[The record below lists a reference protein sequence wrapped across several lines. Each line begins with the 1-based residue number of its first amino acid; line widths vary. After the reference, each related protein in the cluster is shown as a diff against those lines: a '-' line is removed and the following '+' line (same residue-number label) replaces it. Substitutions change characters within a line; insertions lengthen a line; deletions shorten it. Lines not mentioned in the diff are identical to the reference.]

1 MISSYRLGDL
11 LVDGLTSDEE
21 NELFLDHPN
30 SIGGK
35 FILEKRINKI
45 SSVIDTFTKIVL
57 DYIQENIKLLPNDIE
72 DCTVIHLR
80 LGDVVC
86 GETYHEK
93 SKRPFSI
100 DYIKSLIQNNN
111 KRYIIGKVF
120 FAKPSSTNYVEC
132 INESK
137 TYLENVI
144 AGLKAE
150 HFDGGSADIDL
161 ACAVKSKC
169 FVQGRGFFSQLIVE
183 TRNRLGLE
191 NINTECYTGCYSR
204 F

>member
-11 LVDGLTSDEE
+11 LINGLTGDEE
-21 NELFLDHPN
+21 NELFLEHPN

-35 FILEKRINKI
+35 FILERSINKT
-45 SSVIDTFTKIVL
+45 SCTIDIFTKIVSE
-57 DYIQENIKLLPNDIE
+57 YTRENINLLPTDIGE
-72 DCTVIHLR
+72 CTVIHVR

-100 DYIKSLIQNNN
+100 DYIKSLLRNGD
-111 KRYIIGKVF
+111 KRYIIGSVF
-120 FAKPSSTNYVEC
+120 FAKPSSTNYAEC
-132 INESK
+132 ISESK
-137 TYLENVI
+137 AYLDNAVES
-144 AGLKAE
+144 LDAE
-150 HFDGGSADIDL
+150 HFDGGSADMDL

-183 TRNRLGLE
+183 TRDRLGLE
-191 NINTECYTGCYSR
+191 SIKMECYTGCYFR
-204 F
+204 